1 MVTKFGEFMRV
12 YRMRNGMLLKKMA
25 DDLAISPALL
35 SSMEMGRRP
44 ISDYIVDKIIST
56 YNLNTEDGLALRE
69 AVAQS
74 TSSVKINA
82 QAQDSSRRN
91 LAFTFARKFDGLNDA
106 QVEELMKILKGTTE
120 GVSNGK
126 Y

>member
-74 TSSVKINA
+74 TSSIKINA

-120 GVSNGK
+120 GG
-126 Y
+126 

>member
-56 YNLNTEDGLALRE
+56 YNLNTEDGVALRE

-120 GVSNGK
+120 GGE
-126 Y
+126 

>member
-56 YNLNTEDGLALRE
+56 YNLNTEDWLALRE

-120 GVSNGK
+120 GGE
-126 Y
+126 

>member
-74 TSSVKINA
+74 ASSVKINA

-120 GVSNGK
+120 GGE
-126 Y
+126 

>member
-120 GVSNGK
+120 GGE
-126 Y
+126 

>member
-82 QAQDSSRRN
+82 HAQDSSRRN

-120 GVSNGK
+120 GGE
-126 Y
+126 

>member
-1 MVTKFGEFMRV
+1 MVTKFGEFMRI

-25 DDLAISPALL
+25 EDLDISPALL

-44 ISDYIVDKIIST
+44 ISDSIVDKIISA
-56 YNLNTEDGLALRE
+56 YNLNTGDELALRE

-74 TSSVKINA
+74 TLSVKINA
-82 QAQDSSRRN
+82 QALDSNRRN

-106 QVEELMKILKGTTE
+106 QVEELMKILKGTVE
-120 GVSNGK
+120 EDE
-126 Y
+126 

>member
-106 QVEELMKILKGTTE
+106 QVEELMKILKGPTE
-120 GVSNGK
+120 GGE
-126 Y
+126 